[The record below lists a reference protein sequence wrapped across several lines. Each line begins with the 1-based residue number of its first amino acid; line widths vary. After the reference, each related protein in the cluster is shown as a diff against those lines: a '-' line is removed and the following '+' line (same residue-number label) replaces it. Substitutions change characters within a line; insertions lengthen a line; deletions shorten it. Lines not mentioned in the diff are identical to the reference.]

1 MADKIKTITVDPN
14 EGVQIVRPKKKKS
27 KRKTITVDPN
37 EGIQIVRPKK
47 KSQGPLAGM
56 RRFNRGGKV

>member
-47 KSQGPLAGM
+47 K
-56 RRFNRGGKV
+56 

>member
-1 MADKIKTITVDPN
+1 MADKI
-14 EGVQIVRPKKKKS
+14 
-27 KRKTITVDPN
+27 KTITVDPN

-47 KSQGPLAGM
+47 KSPGPLAGM